1 MTPKRILVAD
11 DDPFILDLYRTA
23 LEGHHYEIE
32 SATDGQEAFLAATS
46 KPFDLVIMDIVMPN
60 MNGIDSIRAI
70 RKRHPQLPIII
81 ISSFH
86 DQFAEALTELRVQC
100 ILIKPVMITQLVRSV
115 RDLIEENEK
124 QS

>member
-23 LEGHHYEIE
+23 LEGHQYEIE

-70 RKRHPQLPIII
+70 RKKHPQLPIII

-86 DQFAEALTELRVQC
+86 DQFAEALSELKVQC

-115 RDLIEENEK
+115 RDVIQASQR